1 MLLSSKSVCPC
12 EPWAAPKAS
21 SHSLLCY
28 KTCGQLGHIHTQSQI
43 SNLLIAEHADKF
55 FEFVGKG
62 WILWPDLCMEDV
74 PEHIIFILSA
84 ASKGSEPRDHLIEN
98 DAVAPPVCSLAVLT
112 ACLNLKHFLIL
123 KILHKTVS
131 YIREYHQNL
140 RSHVVRSATEG
151 CGHVRSWKVFLAHS
165 KVSNFH
171 VALSVQEYV
180 VKLEIPTLICIH
192 VNM

>member
-1 MLLSSKSVCPC
+1 
-12 EPWAAPKAS
+12 
-21 SHSLLCY
+21 
-28 KTCGQLGHIHTQSQI
+28 
-43 SNLLIAEHADKF
+43 
-55 FEFVGKG
+55 
-62 WILWPDLCMEDV
+62 MEDV

-180 VKLEIPTLICIH
+180 VKLEIPTLICIY
-192 VNM
+192 VIIYSRYINSKVFMILEFLGLISFNFGTYLTLT